1 MMRWAQRGSQ
11 ERLNHIGQYIAMTPT
26 LQSAIGAVRSHYE
39 AWRTQPEGSCLFLI
53 GESRVGKTAALDEF
67 VEELHKQLSF
77 AYAVKKGYEV
87 KDLDP
92 LTASTA
98 ITIVTP
104 TGLERP
110 IIKVLV
116 GSRPTF
122 NEPLAH
128 VLLYLGVPVASRV
141 TFGERLQLLTT
152 QLTGQKVHMVVFDE
166 VQHISEHRSAEGA
179 YRAADVFKVLMK
191 ATRVQIVCAGLPH
204 TLEIMDANPQI
215 AGLTHQ
221 IHHVR
226 PFAFDLDHA
235 SELMRF
241 MQAINQ
247 ELPFDEIST
256 MAEPDVALRVGLY
269 TDFCA
274 GRIAL
279 LTHAAVGYAI
289 ERNRRCIDIK
299 VLAETLRE
307 RFCVPDT
314 ENVFKM
320 CSDALKGYSDLIRQ
334 RRQERLSAA
343 EHRQTKSAR
352 HKRHRSSFGARGR

>member
-1 MMRWAQRGSQ
+1 MLWAQRSSQ
-11 ERLNHIGQYIAMTPT
+11 ERLNHIGQYIVMTST

-53 GESRVGKTAALDEF
+53 GETRVGKTTAIHEF
-67 VEELHKQLSF
+67 VEELHTQLSLGH
-77 AYAVKKGYEV
+77 AKKRGYTVE
-87 KDLDP
+87 DLDP
-92 LTASTA
+92 LNASTA
-98 ITIVTP
+98 ITIATP

-122 NEPLAH
+122 NELLAH
-128 VLLYLGVPVASRV
+128 VLVCLGVPVTSRA

-152 QLTGQKVHMVVFDE
+152 QLIGQRVHMAVFDE

-204 TLEIMDANPQI
+204 TIEIMDANPQV
-215 AGLTHQ
+215 AGLTHR
-221 IHHVR
+221 IHRVR
-226 PFAFDLDHA
+226 PFAFDLDHT

-241 MQAINQ
+241 MQSITR
-247 ELPFDEIST
+247 ELPFDEVST
-256 MAEPDVALRVGLY
+256 MAEPDVAQRVGLHA
-269 TDFCA
+269 DFFA

-289 ERNRRCIDIK
+289 ERNRRCIDIN
-299 VLAETLRE
+299 VLAETLRD
-307 RFCVPDT
+307 RFCVPDA

-320 CSDALKGYSDLIRQ
+320 RSDALNDYLELVRQ
-334 RRQERLSAA
+334 RRQERLASA
-343 EHRQTKSAR
+343 EHRQVKSAR
-352 HKRHRSSFGARGR
+352 YKRHRSSFGARGR

>member
-1 MMRWAQRGSQ
+1 M
-11 ERLNHIGQYIAMTPT
+11 P
-26 LQSAIGAVRSHYE
+26 V
-39 AWRTQPEGSCLFLI
+39 LI
-53 GESRVGKTAALDEF
+53 GKSRVGKTTAIDEF
-67 VEELHKQLSF
+67 VEEFHEQLSVE
-77 AYAVKKGYEV
+77 YAQKRGYTVE
-87 KDLDP
+87 DLDP
-92 LTASTA
+92 LKASTA
-98 ITIVTP
+98 ITIATP

-116 GSRPTF
+116 GSRPTY
-122 NEPLAH
+122 NELLAH
-128 VLLYLGVPVASRV
+128 VLVCLGVPVASRA
-141 TFGERLQLLTT
+141 TFGERLQVLTT
-152 QLTGQKVHMVVFDE
+152 QLIGQKVHMVVFDE

-204 TLEIMDANPQI
+204 TMEIMDANPQV

-256 MAEPDVALRVGLY
+256 VVEPDLALRVGLH
-269 TDFCA
+269 TDFFA
-274 GRIAL
+274 GRIAML
-279 LTHAAVGYAI
+279 MHAAVGYAI
-289 ERNRRCIDIK
+289 ERDRRRIDIK

-307 RFCVPDT
+307 RFCVPDA

-320 CSDALKGYSDLIRQ
+320 RSDALNGYSELVRQ
-334 RRQERLSAA
+334 RRQKRLSTA
-343 EHRQTKSAR
+343 ENRQAKSAR